1 MAKKTIFKFGTATIA
16 VPANNK
22 VAVISTTPCKIYKR
36 TAFANYPATLDLV
49 ATTIEDTEYVSAVFS
64 ASAATTIVI
73 EAGAGG
79 ATYEVSSA
87 PSAATPEGGL
97 KQPTPTAKTVAV
109 TLTAA
114 ELLTRIITGTHAAGA
129 TQAYTLPT
137 GALTDAAAGLKV
149 DEAFDWCLI
158 NLSAAALDTVTL
170 TAATGHTIVGNPI
183 VQSANAATG
192 GVYGNSAVFRTR
204 KTAASTFVTYR
215 LA

>member
-1 MAKKTIFKFGTATIA
+1 MAKKTIFKFGTAIIT

-22 VAVISTTPCKIYKR
+22 VAVISTTTCKIYKK
-36 TAFANYPATLDLV
+36 TTYANYPSVLELV
-49 ATTIEDTEYVSAVFS
+49 ATTTEDVEYVSSVFN

-79 ATYEVSSA
+79 ATYEVAPA

-129 TQAYTLPT
+129 TAAYTLPT
-137 GALTDAAAGLKV
+137 GTLLDAAAGLKV
-149 DEAFDWCLI
+149 DEAFDWSLI
-158 NLSAAALDTVTL
+158 NLSAAATDTITL

-183 VQSANAATG
+183 VQSSNATTG
-192 GVYGNSAVFRTR
+192 GIYGNSALWRTR
-204 KTAASTFVTYR
+204 KTAANTFVTYR
-215 LA
+215 IA